1 MSKKEEKAK
10 EYSKEYEEYNWRLI
24 SEQAYEE
31 GWDEAL
37 KNQWVMVEDKLP
49 AIGEF
54 VLVVTSNGKISTT
67 KIYHPKDCR
76 GKNIG
81 LVTWKGSTTFVN
93 SIIAWMPIPPFDE
106 ILKDK

>member
-37 KNQWVMVEDKLP
+37 KSQWVSVEERLP
-49 AIGEF
+49 NVGTR
-54 VLVVTSNGKISTT
+54 VLVLTS
-67 KIYHPKDCR
+67 
-76 GKNIG
+76 
-81 LVTWKGSTTFVN
+81 KGCN
-93 SIIAWMPIPPFDE
+93 DGNC
-106 ILKDK
+106 L